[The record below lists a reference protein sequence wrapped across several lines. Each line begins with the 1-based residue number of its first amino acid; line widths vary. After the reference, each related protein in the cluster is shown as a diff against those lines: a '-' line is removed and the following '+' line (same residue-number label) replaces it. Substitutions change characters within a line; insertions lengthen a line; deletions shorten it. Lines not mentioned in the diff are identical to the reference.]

1 MNMNMKAV
9 KIYGPSL
16 VKIEETKIKEPGAGE
31 ALIKVKA
38 AGLCGTDYELYT
50 GDMIYIK
57 QGLSSLPLI
66 PGHEW
71 SGVIEKLGP
80 NTEGFKE
87 GDKVTGECTVSC
99 GHCRFCSQGKLS
111 MCINRTE
118 TGIMNRD
125 GGFAEYITF
134 PVSHLHKF
142 DNITFNEAALVE
154 PTAIALYAVMKGKVS
169 PFDNVM
175 VCGPGP
181 VGLQAAQIAK
191 RVFNAKRVI
200 LTGTRKERLE
210 RSAEY
215 GLDAVIN
222 IRKEDIKERVV
233 DITNGEMIDV
243 VIEESGGATVFDD
256 IKKVIAPLGRIV
268 LNGFFGSK
276 NADIDWDFITTNEIQ
291 ILGSLG
297 SPNIW
302 DDVIHMLEEDKLQT
316 RSLISHVLGLEDFT
330 KGLETMV
337 QRKENV
343 CKVIINP

>member
-1 MNMNMKAV
+1 MDMKAV

-16 VKIEETKIKEPGAGE
+16 VKIEETKVKEPGVGE
-31 ALIKVKA
+31 ALIKIKA

-57 QGLSSLPLI
+57 QGLSTLPLI

-71 SGVIEKLGP
+71 SGVIEKLGAE
-80 NTEGFKE
+80 TDGFSV

-99 GHCRFCSQGKLS
+99 GHCKFCMQGNLS

-118 TGIMNRD
+118 TGVMNRD
-125 GGFAEYITF
+125 GGFAEYVTF

-142 DNITFNEAALVE
+142 NDIPFNEAALIE
-154 PTAIALYAVMKGKVS
+154 PTGIALYAVMKGKVS

-200 LTGTRKERLE
+200 LTGTRDERLE

-215 GLDAVIN
+215 GLDGTIN
-222 IRKEDIKERVV
+222 IRKEDIEQRVKE
-233 DITNGEMIDV
+233 ITNGEMINV
-243 VIEESGGATVFDD
+243 VIEESGGASVFED
-256 IKKVIAPLGRIV
+256 IQKVIMPLGRIV
-268 LNGFFGSK
+268 LNGFFGGK
-276 NADIDWDFITTNEIQ
+276 KADIDWDFVTTNEID
-291 ILGSLG
+291 IIGSLG

-302 DDVIHMLEEDKLQT
+302 DDVIHMLEEGKLET
-316 RSLISHVLGLEDFT
+316 HSLISHTMGLEDFI
-330 KGLETMV
+330 KGLDIMV
-337 QRKENV
+337 ERKENV